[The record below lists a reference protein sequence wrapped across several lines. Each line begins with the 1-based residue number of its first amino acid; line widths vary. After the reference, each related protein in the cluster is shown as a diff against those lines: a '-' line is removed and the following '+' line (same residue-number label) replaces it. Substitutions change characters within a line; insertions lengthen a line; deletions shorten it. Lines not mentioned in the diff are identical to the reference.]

1 LGPEES
7 GRVLVTGWFGFS
19 GSRAAPAAR
28 VHPLGGMLGVGV
40 VVWLGPALTILLVG
54 GPRLLGGFAWWCG
67 LLGVSG
73 GRWGRWSCPYFENC
87 IVDASIFVVFCCV
100 TSY

>member
-28 VHPLGGMLGVGV
+28 VSPCGGMLGVGV

-54 GPRLLGGFAWWCG
+54 GPRLPGGFAWWCG
-67 LLGVSG
+67 VLAGK
-73 GRWGRWSCPYFENC
+73 WWSMG
-87 IVDASIFVVFCCV
+87 SVVLPVF
-100 TSY
+100 